1 MRRLYQKI
9 YLTIVASLVLVVL
22 VAGAIW
28 RLGAENTPAA
38 QAFEMA
44 GELVGVLLPAADAP
58 SAAQQAAVERIASR
72 LRTDVAL
79 FDSARQRIAST
90 GTPLPRPMRDAGGW
104 IYGAQGPAWALLLPD
119 GRWFVVRASP
129 RHRAPFVGLL
139 FLLGSIALAVA
150 VAAYPVVRGLTR
162 RLERLQ
168 TGVETLGAGNLATRV
183 KVEGRDEVARV
194 ADAFNRS
201 AARIEELVNAHRLL
215 LAHASHELR
224 TPLSRLRLGIELY
237 AQTQDAK
244 YKDQVERDI
253 VELDALVDEILLSSR
268 LSAHPALQAVEEV
281 DLLAIAA
288 EECARVEGCSLD
300 GTPAVVRGDAR
311 LLRRLVRNLLD
322 NARRH
327 GAPPVRIELRREQSG
342 FVLDVIDSGPGIPDA
357 ERERVFT
364 PFHRLS
370 EDGTGAG
377 LGLSL
382 VRQIARLHGGDT
394 VVAAPDGRAAIADN
408 ASAWLA
414 TAGSGDVLAGF
425 CAGLLAQQMPVFE
438 AACAAVWLHGEAG
451 TEAGP
456 GLISE
461 DLPEALPAVYRRL
474 FGP

>member
-22 VAGAIW
+22 VAGALW

-44 GELVGVLLPAADAP
+44 GELVAVLLPPANAP
-58 SAAQQAAVERIASR
+58 SSVQQAAIERIASR
-72 LRTDVAL
+72 LRADVAL
-79 FDSARQRIAST
+79 FDPARQRIAST
-90 GTPLPRPMRDAGGW
+90 GTQLPRPMRDAGGW
-104 IYGAQGPAWALLLPD
+104 IYGAEGPAWALHLPD

-224 TPLSRLRLGIELY
+224 TPLSRLRLAIELY
-237 AQTQDAK
+237 GKTGQMK
-244 YKDQVERDI
+244 YKEQIEHDI

-268 LSAHPALQAVEEV
+268 LSAQPALQAVEEV

-288 EECARVEGCSLD
+288 EECARVGGCILD
-300 GTPAVVRGDAR
+300 GTPATMRGDAR
-311 LLRRLVRNLLD
+311 LLRRMVRNLLE
-322 NARRH
+322 NAQKH
-327 GAPPVRIELRREQSG
+327 GAPPVEIELRRERDG
-342 FVLDVIDSGPGIPDA
+342 FVLDVIDAGPGIPEA

-370 EDGTGAG
+370 EDDAGTG

-382 VRQIARLHGGDT
+382 VRQIARLHGGDA
-394 VVAAPDGRAAIADN
+394 VVAPRPSRPSCFRVTLPGNAD
-408 ASAWLA
+408 
-414 TAGSGDVLAGF
+414 
-425 CAGLLAQQMPVFE
+425 
-438 AACAAVWLHGEAG
+438 
-451 TEAGP
+451 
-456 GLISE
+456 
-461 DLPEALPAVYRRL
+461 
-474 FGP
+474 

>member
-9 YLTIVASLVLVVL
+9 YLTIVASLVLVVI
-22 VAGAIW
+22 VAGAVW

-44 GELVGVLLPAADAP
+44 GELVSVLLPASNAP
-58 SAAQQAAVERIASR
+58 IAAQQAAIERVAAR
-72 LRTDVAL
+72 LKADVAL
-79 FDSARQRIAST
+79 FDSTRQLIVST
-90 GTPLPRPMRDAGGW
+90 GAPLPRPLRDTGGW
-104 IYGAQGPAWALLLPD
+104 MHGARGPAWSLHLPD

-139 FLLGSIALAVA
+139 LVLGGIALAVA
-150 VAAYPVVRGLTR
+150 VGAYPVVRGLTR

-168 TGVETLGAGNLATRV
+168 NGVETLGAGNLATRV
-183 KVEGRDEVARV
+183 KVEGRDEVARL

-224 TPLSRLRLGIELY
+224 TPLSRLRLAIELY
-237 AQTQDAK
+237 GKTGQMK
-244 YKDQVERDI
+244 YKEQIEHDI

-268 LSAHPALQAVEEV
+268 LSANPALQTVEEV

-288 EECARVEGCSLD
+288 EECARVDGCNLD
-300 GTPAVVRGDAR
+300 GTPAIIKGDAR

-327 GAPPVRIELRREQSG
+327 GAPPIEVELRRERDT
-342 FVLDVIDSGPGIPDA
+342 FILDVIDAGPGIPEA

-364 PFHRLS
+364 PFHRLNDNS
-370 EDGTGAG
+370 AGTG

-382 VRQIARLHGGDT
+382 VRQIARLHGGDAM
-394 VVAAPDGRAAIADN
+394 VAPRP
-408 ASAWLA
+408 SRPSCFRV
-414 TAGSGDVLAGF
+414 T
-425 CAGLLAQQMPVFE
+425 
-438 AACAAVWLHGEAG
+438 
-451 TEAGP
+451 
-456 GLISE
+456 
-461 DLPEALPAVYRRL
+461 LPAKAA
-474 FGP
+474 